1 MRKADL
7 EVALLLVVALLLL
20 VRGRQRSLL
29 CRTFGTAN
37 IATLRRRFDAGEY
50 LQCSYEAE
58 TGNTVGKHL
67 QQLVDRLR
75 GQQLPS
81 AEGIVVSKHS
91 LMLFVGK
98 GAKPPAKGAKPP
110 AKGAETSTKFHVD
123 WTKAK
128 NVALALSE
136 EVRWQ
141 SVRAVLC
148 SCAPCVA
155 QPVNAV
161 IAGSV

>member
-1 MRKADL
+1 M
-7 EVALLLVVALLLL
+7 
-20 VRGRQRSLL
+20 L
-29 CRTFGTAN
+29 CRKFDTAN
-37 IATLRRRFDAGEY
+37 ITTLRRRFDAGEY
-50 LQCSYEAE
+50 LQCSYDPE
-58 TGNTVGKHL
+58 TGNNIGEHL

-75 GQQLPS
+75 GQQLSS

-91 LMLFVGK
+91 LMLFLGK

-110 AKGAETSTKFHVD
+110 ARGAETSTKFHVD
-123 WTKAK
+123 WTQAK

-136 EVRWQ
+136 EVRWRVPWQ
-141 SVRAVLC
+141 SPWQSARAVLC

-161 IAGSV
+161 TAGSV